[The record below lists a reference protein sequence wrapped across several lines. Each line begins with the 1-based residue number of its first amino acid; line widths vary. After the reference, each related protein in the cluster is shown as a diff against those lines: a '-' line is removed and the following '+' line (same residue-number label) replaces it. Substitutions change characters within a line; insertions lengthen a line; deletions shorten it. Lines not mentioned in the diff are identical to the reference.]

1 MLRLSYHTATS
12 RAKASPV
19 FAQAHDALPAL
30 GATHLGDLRALV
42 VGLAVTGDGRDA
54 PAIAALMTAHCASLS
69 SVMSPDKHLR
79 PRNVLARE

>member
-30 GATHLGDLRALV
+30 GATHLGDLRALM

-54 PAIAALMTAHCASLS
+54 PVDGNSRFDDRPLRIAELCD
-69 SVMSPDKHLR
+69 V
-79 PRNVLARE
+79 AR

>member
-19 FAQAHDALPAL
+19 FTQAHDALPAL
-30 GATHLGDLRALV
+30 GATHLGDLRTLM

-54 PAIAALMTAHCASLS
+54 PVDGNSRFDDRPLRIAELCD
-69 SVMSPDKHLR
+69 V
-79 PRNVLARE
+79 AR

>member
-19 FAQAHDALPAL
+19 FAQAHDALPAF

-42 VGLAVTGDGRDA
+42 VGLAVTGEPVDGNSRFDDR
-54 PAIAALMTAHCASLS
+54 PLRIAELCD
-69 SVMSPDKHLR
+69 V
-79 PRNVLARE
+79 AR